1 MDLKDLLARETK
13 KQIEKIEKVR
23 IFSTSEKAD
32 EYITNIRA
40 YIEDSKHFLKEGKLI
55 EAFEAIIWAW
65 AWLEILKELGYI
77 QYSTYG

>member
-1 MDLKDLLARETK
+1 MDLEDLLARETK

-23 IFSTSEKAD
+23 IFPTSEKAD
-32 EYITNIRA
+32 EYITNIQA

-77 QYSTYG
+77 QFSTYS